1 MRKISLQFYAIKDQV
16 LSLQQINWSTLFI
29 ENSERQMDATE
40 FLRISQSDLERNKFC
55 FLAYRVTLKAK
66 QIIDEPNVMGTKLV

>member
-1 MRKISLQFYAIKDQV
+1 M
-16 LSLQQINWSTLFI
+16 FI